1 MDKTIENFL
10 RYVKIDTQSSEE
22 STTNPSTMKQHD
34 LARQLVS
41 ELEAMGA
48 AEITYDKE
56 HCYVYATIPASA
68 GCEKAPVLGFISHMD
83 TSPAVTDTNVNPRIV
98 ENYDGKDIVLNA
110 AENIVM
116 KVEDFPELLHYMGQ
130 DLIVTDGT
138 TLLGADD
145 KAGVAEIMT
154 MAETLLMHPEKKHG
168 KIRIG
173 FTPDEEV
180 GAGADHFDVKLFGA
194 DYAYTVDGGALGEL
208 EYENFNAGSAN
219 VQVNGLSIH
228 PGSAKNAMLN
238 ASLLAMEFHQM
249 LPVEQNPRYTEGYEG
264 FFHLSEM
271 KGHVEQAELDYIIRD
286 HDAAKYEQKKQV
298 MQEIADYLNHKYGE
312 GTFVL
317 TISDSYRNM
326 KEMVQPHMHLIDNA
340 KKAFAQCGVEAQT
353 VPIRGGTDGAR
364 LSYMGLP
371 CPNLSTG
378 GHNFHG
384 RFEYIPIEAMDKM
397 VETLINISKIY
408 AE

>member
-1 MDKTIENFL
+1 MRAYERL
-10 RYVKIDTQSSEE
+10 LHYVSFGTQSDHTSE
-22 STTNPSTMKQHD
+22 TVPSTASQKVLAADLVEEMKKIGIAD
-34 LARQLVS
+34 AFVD
-41 ELEAMGA
+41 
-48 AEITYDKE
+48 DKG
-56 HCYVYATIPASA
+56 YVYGSIPATK
-68 GCEKAPVLGFISHMD
+68 GKEDKPVIGFIAHMD
-83 TSPAVTDTNVNPRIV
+83 TAEDASGDNIRAKVV
-98 ENYDGKDIVLNA
+98 EYNGGDILLN
-110 AENIVM
+110 EEKQIYLTEKEYPSIKKYV
-116 KVEDFPELLHYMGQ
+116 GQ
-130 DLIVTDGT
+130 HLMVTDGT

-154 MAETLLMHPEKKHG
+154 MAEQLLNDPTIEHG
-168 KIRIG
+168 KICIG
-173 FTPDEEV
+173 FTPDEEIGR
-180 GAGADHFDVKLFGA
+180 GANYFDVKGFGA
-194 DYAYTVDGGALGEL
+194 QFAYTVDGGELGEL

-219 VQVNGLSIH
+219 V
-228 PGSAKNAMLN
+228 
-238 ASLLAMEFHQM
+238 
-249 LPVEQNPRYTEGYEG
+249 G